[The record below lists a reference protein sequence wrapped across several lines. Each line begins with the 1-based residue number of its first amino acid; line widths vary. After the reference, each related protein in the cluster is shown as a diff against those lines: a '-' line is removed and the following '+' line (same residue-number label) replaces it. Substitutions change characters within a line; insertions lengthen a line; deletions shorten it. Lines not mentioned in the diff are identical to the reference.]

1 MKAHETAPVSE
12 DAGFPAHASSHGG
25 AAGRH
30 GGGPAPEQGRSAAR
44 FAFDSVQV
52 FGGQIAMMAVGV
64 VNGIIMARWLGA
76 SGRGTL
82 QILMLMPLVLSN
94 FVKLGIPQASV
105 YYMRRRGA
113 SASDVASNS
122 VWIAFVTGGLAVG
135 VCWIWRDWL
144 LARFL
149 KAAPPGLLLPSL
161 CLIPFMLLQFY
172 LLGVAQAQQRF
183 REYNIRQI
191 APNVLSLIG
200 LLVTL
205 VFLHMGVAGAV
216 LVQVAIQIFMTCWMV
231 VRVHREAPLHL
242 RWQGKL
248 ARGMLAFGRKS
259 YVQTL
264 AATLHLRIDQ
274 FMCAYFLSPAEV
286 GLYAVAV
293 NLGGLL
299 DKIAD
304 AVGTVMFPRL
314 AGLQDRAAH
323 SATARVCRHTFFVL
337 AVGVLALMLVA
348 PEMPRVYGKDFAG
361 MVWPL
366 WVLLP
371 GMLPS
376 GLYQLLTRYFTS
388 RARQEVNI
396 AAACIA
402 VVLNVAL
409 NWFMI
414 PRYGIMGAAISN
426 GISYGTAACVL
437 LFAFIR
443 ESGVPVGEIMVPRSA
458 EISGM
463 VHTARGMVAR
473 LTGGRAA

>member
-1 MKAHETAPVSE
+1 MREETV
-12 DAGFPAHASSHGG
+12 FPAG
-25 AAGRH
+25 AAAS
-30 GGGPAPEQGRSAAR
+30 GGGPRGNK
-44 FAFDSVQV
+44 FALDSIQV

-64 VNGIIMARWLGA
+64 VNGVIMARWLGA

-122 VWIAFVTGGLAVG
+122 IWIACVTGGLAVG

-149 KAAPPGLLLPSL
+149 KEAPPGLLLPSL

-183 REYNIRQI
+183 REYNVRQI
-191 APNVLSLIG
+191 APNVLSLVG
-200 LLVTL
+200 LIVTL
-205 VFLHMGVAGAV
+205 VVLHMGVAGAV
-216 LVQVAIQIFMTCWMV
+216 WVQVGIQVFMTVWMV

-242 RWQGKL
+242 RWTGTL

-274 FMCAYFLSPAEV
+274 FMCAYFLTPADV

-314 AGLQDRAAH
+314 AGLRDDAAH
-323 SATARVCRHTFFVL
+323 RATTRVCRHTLFILAIGAAAL
-337 AVGVLALMLVA
+337 AVVA
-348 PEMPRVYGKDFAG
+348 PELPRLYGRDYPG
-361 MVWPL
+361 MVVPL
-366 WVLLP
+366 LVLLP

-402 VVLNVAL
+402 VCLNVTL

-414 PRYGIMGAAISN
+414 PRYGILGAAAAN
-426 GISYGTAACVL
+426 GISYGTAAIVL
-437 LFAFIR
+437 LVAFVR
-443 ESGVPVGEIMVPRSA
+443 ESGLPVAEMLVPRTA
-458 EISGM
+458 EITEM
-463 VHTARGMVAR
+463 VHTARGMVAK

>member
-1 MKAHETAPVSE
+1 MKARGS
-12 DAGFPAHASSHGG
+12 GK
-25 AAGRH
+25 
-30 GGGPAPEQGRSAAR
+30 
-44 FAFDSVQV
+44 FALDSIQI
-52 FGGQIAMMAVGV
+52 FGGQIAMVAVGI
-64 VNGIIMARWLGA
+64 VNGVIMARWLGA

-82 QILMLMPLVLSN
+82 QILMLMPIVLAN

-113 SASDVASNS
+113 SAADVASNS
-122 VWIAFVTGGLAVG
+122 IWIACVTGGLAVG
-135 VCWIWRDWL
+135 VCWMWRDWL

-149 KAAPPGLLLPSL
+149 KQAPPELLLPSL

-183 REYNIRQI
+183 REYNLRQI
-191 APNVLSLIG
+191 APNVLSLFG
-200 LLVTL
+200 LIVTL
-205 VFLHMGVAGAV
+205 VVLHMGVAGAV
-216 LVQVAIQIFMTCWMV
+216 WVQVAIQVLMTVWMV
-231 VRVHREAPLHL
+231 VRVHREAHLHL
-242 RWQGKL
+242 RWTGAL

-274 FMCAYFLSPAEV
+274 FMCAYFLMPADV

-314 AGLQDRAAH
+314 AGLGDSEAHAA
-323 SATARVCRHTFFVL
+323 TTRVCRHTLFVL
-337 AVGVLALMLVA
+337 ALGAAGLALIA
-348 PEMPRVYGKDFAG
+348 PQLPRIYGRDYPG
-361 MVWPL
+361 MVVPL
-366 WVLLP
+366 LVLLP

-396 AAACIA
+396 AAAGIA

-409 NWFMI
+409 NWVLI
-414 PRYGIMGAAISN
+414 PRYGILGAALAN
-426 GISYGTAACVL
+426 GVSYGTAAVVL
-437 LFAFIR
+437 LVAFVR
-443 ESGVPVGEIMVPRSA
+443 ESGLSVSETLVPRA
-458 EISGM
+458 TEISDM
-463 VHTARGMVAR
+463 VHRARGVVAK